1 MKKCVAI
8 GLALIVFAGVAL
20 AQPAEQ
26 FRVITVNGSVEN
38 TKTKKQL
45 QPGDRIASSDALKF
59 GSREAY
65 VIVISPKVGRKKIS
79 GVPDNNPRELENLV
93 KSFLKPDEKSTGTR
107 GSIEYWDA
115 LNQSLKDTVLI
126 LGDGIVPLDKEYIN
140 LDKPAVVVAFFKGK
154 NNQHITRVVSRGQNL
169 CLSARCLFE
178 NELPERF
185 GYLLVEY
192 YENEKDSRDLP
203 GSGKYIG
210 YFVPNFANPANLERE
225 ARIISE
231 TLTDHS
237 RDHVIKE
244 IKKYLS
250 EEYGHVQ
257 DDNLLQWL
265 KDIKLI
271 NP

>member
-1 MKKCVAI
+1 MKIRVVVCLAIVLIARVAM
-8 GLALIVFAGVAL
+8 
-20 AQPAEQ
+20 AQSGE
-26 FRVITVNGSVEN
+26 FRVITVQGSVEN
-38 TKTKKQL
+38 TKTRKQV
-45 QPGDRIASSDALKF
+45 QPGDRIGQSDALKF

-93 KSFLKPDEKSTGTR
+93 KSFLRPDEKSTATR
-107 GSIEYWDA
+107 GLVEYWET
-115 LNQSLKDTVLI
+115 LNQSLKDTVLV
-126 LGDGIVPLDKEYIN
+126 LGDGIIPLDKEYIN

-154 NNQHITRVVSRGQNL
+154 NNQHISRVISRGQQI
-169 CLSARCLFE
+169 CLGAKCLYE
-178 NELPERF
+178 NEVPERY
-185 GYLLVEY
+185 GYVLVEY
-192 YENEKDSRDLP
+192 YENEKESRDLP

-210 YFVPNFANPANLERE
+210 YFVPHFANEANLAKE
-225 ARIISE
+225 ARIIAE

-237 RDHVIKE
+237 RDHVVRE